1 MHQRTYYD
9 WSMTHD
15 ASSLTDPSWSPG
27 RLPTSDAQ
35 QCYKELVH
43 PYPVPEAGIA
53 RHRMCGAD
61 LVEAA
66 EAHEGNEA
74 ARASGGDE
82 ADGGGAEDIRRP
94 PPSYRPPLAGSI
106 IE

>member
-1 MHQRTYYD
+1 
-9 WSMTHD
+9 
-15 ASSLTDPSWSPG
+15 
-27 RLPTSDAQ
+27 
-35 QCYKELVH
+35 
-43 PYPVPEAGIA
+43 
-53 RHRMCGAD
+53 MCGAD